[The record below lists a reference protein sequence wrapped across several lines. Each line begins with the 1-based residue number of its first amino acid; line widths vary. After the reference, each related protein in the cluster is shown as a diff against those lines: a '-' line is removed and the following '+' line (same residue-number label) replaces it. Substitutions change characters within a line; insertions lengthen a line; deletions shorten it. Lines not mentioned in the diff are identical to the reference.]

1 MFEQITDI
9 IGLEIGELLFLV
21 ANIALIVI
29 AVFLFIRLRKLRKKS
44 VSGKDKEHELSG
56 IGELKPEEFKP
67 ERLGLKP
74 EDIAPAKKTEEGM
87 ADKSAKT
94 DELKL
99 EDELPVKEEK
109 AEVKPKKKPAAK
121 KTVKKPVAKKVTKKP
136 AEVKAEVKE
145 EKAEAKPKK
154 KPAVKKPVK
163 KPVAK
168 KVTKKPAEVKAEVKE
183 EKAEAKPKKKPAAK
197 KTVKKAPETK
207 PKKKTAA
214 KKTTKK

>member
-44 VSGKDKEHELSG
+44 VSEKDKEHELSG

-74 EDIAPAKKTEEGM
+74 EDIAPAKKTEKGM

-99 EDELPVKEEK
+99 EEELPVKELVRMSVVSVRFIKAGTVITDDMLTEK
-109 AEVKPKKKPAAK
+109 RPGTGISAEKLRLIVGATARCDIQPDQPL
-121 KTVKKPVAKKVTKKP
+121 T
-136 AEVKAEVKE
+136 E
-145 EKAEAKPKK
+145 EL
-154 KPAVKKPVK
+154 VGIGH
-163 KPVAK
+163 
-168 KVTKKPAEVKAEVKE
+168 TSG
-183 EKAEAKPKKKPAAK
+183 
-197 KTVKKAPETK
+197 
-207 PKKKTAA
+207 
-214 KKTTKK
+214 